1 MCGIAGFHGP
11 GSFQD
16 LETMTHALAHRGP
29 DAHGFHADAGNALY
43 LGHRRLSIID
53 LDDGGQP
60 MWSADKAL
68 CVVFNGEIYNHR
80 ELRAELESRGHR
92 FATDHSDTETLLHG
106 YREWKEDLPRRL
118 NGMFAFALWDS
129 AAGRLFLARDR
140 FGEKPLYWG
149 RRNGLFAF
157 GSELRVFDEH
167 SAFPVDIDPDGV
179 RKLLAYGFIPAP
191 SSFYRG
197 VRKLPAGSWMTYE
210 LKSGGIRE
218 ESYWRYRLPREK
230 ETISVED
237 AAEELRHCLGRAVRR
252 RMIAD
257 VPLGVFLSGGIDS
270 GAVATLACGA
280 AGGEPVR
287 TFSIGFEE
295 ASYDETPFAREMADR
310 LDTRHTT
317 EVVDLEFLLRSS
329 RDILARLDEPIGDPS
344 ILPTFALSRMTA
356 RHVTVALSGD
366 GGDELLAGYDNFAA
380 LRVAGLFERFVPEL
394 ARKAVLR
401 LVDLVPR
408 SSRNMSLDFK
418 LRRALGGVG
427 RGAALWNPQWLAPAS
442 AEMLEDLLHE
452 PVDAEELYSDA
463 VAHWNAAQS
472 DDPIDRT
479 SEFFVRFYLQDGI
492 LAKVDRASML
502 NSLETRAVFLD
513 NDLVAFLQG
522 VPTDLKFRRGVR
534 KFILKEAM
542 KGLMPQNILERPKKG
557 FGIPLVD
564 WVGRL
569 PLDEAA
575 LGALGLDARVARGW
589 RERHVGG
596 RGDYRLFLWNW
607 FVLQSHARHRMVDT
621 RRS

>member
-16 LETMTHALAHRGP
+16 LENMTHSLAHRGP

-53 LDDGGQP
+53 LDDGAQP

-80 ELRAELESRGHR
+80 ELRAELEGRGHR
-92 FATDHSDTETLLHG
+92 FATGHSDTETLLHG

-167 SAFPVDIDPDGV
+167 SAFPVDIDPDSV

-218 ESYWRYRLPREK
+218 ECYWRYRLPREK
-230 ETISVED
+230 EAISVED

-280 AGGEPVR
+280 AGDEPVR

-295 ASYDETPFAREMADR
+295 TSYDETPFAREMADR
-310 LDTRHTT
+310 LGTRHTT

-344 ILPTFALSRMTA
+344 ILPTFVLSQMTA

-394 ARKAVLR
+394 ARKAALR

-418 LRRALGGVG
+418 LRRALGGLG
-427 RGAALWNPQWLAPAS
+427 RGPALWNPQWLAPAS
-442 AEMLEDLLHE
+442 AEMLEELLHE

-472 DDPIDRT
+472 DDPVDRT

-522 VPTDLKFRRGVR
+522 LPTDLKFRRGVR

-569 PLDEAA
+569 PLDESA

-589 RERHVGG
+589 REHHVGG

-607 FVLQSHARHRMVDT
+607 FVLQSHARH
-621 RRS
+621 